1 MRNLTQRVSLIHKLR
16 ELTAHEKFH
25 DGASDHFRINQV
37 MGHERIKSPA
47 HGGELVFNG
56 LLHFH

>member
-16 ELTAHEKFH
+16 ELASHEKFH
-25 DGASDHFRINQV
+25 DGAGDHFRIDKV

-47 HGGELVFNG
+47 HGSELVFNG